1 MMGGEKIMEC
11 NGIQCSTTSSSSCK
25 GCPPGGS
32 CDCPSCS
39 GQNPID
45 FAVIMWHK
53 AAMAALL
60 EVKKDRIKQRLEKSF
75 GQTLDKGAD
84 AVVEA
89 IKKKIQSAVL
99 GSSSEQELRGKLAS
113 ILSESTK

>member
-11 NGIQCSTTSSSSCK
+11 NGIECSTTSSSK
-25 GCPPGGS
+25 GCSPSGS

-39 GQNPID
+39 GQNPVD

-99 GSSSEQELRGKLAS
+99 SSSSEQELRGKLVS
-113 ILSESTK
+113 IMSESTK

>member
-1 MMGGEKIMEC
+1 MEC
-11 NGIQCSTTSSSSCK
+11 NGIECSTSSSSCEE
-25 GCPPGGS
+25 CPPGGS
-32 CDCPSCS
+32 CDCPCCS

-45 FAVIMWHK
+45 FCVTMWHK

-99 GSSSEQELRGKLAS
+99 SSSSEQELRGKLVS
-113 ILSESTK
+113 IMSESTK

>member
-11 NGIQCSTTSSSSCK
+11 NGIECSTTSSSK

-39 GQNPID
+39 GQNPVD
-45 FAVIMWHK
+45 FCITMWHK

-84 AVVEA
+84 AMVEA
-89 IKKKIQSAVL
+89 IKKKLQSAVL
-99 GSSSEQELRGKLAS
+99 SSSSEQELRGKLTS
-113 ILSESTK
+113 ILSEATK